1 MRRLWYNATVASM
14 DGNMNAYQ
22 AIGTDGIKIVFLGSN
37 ADAERQ
43 AWDDKRNMNGAMIL
57 PGFNDTHMHMLY
69 YATFSR
75 SVMLFGVDSIDGMVG
90 RLRNRIAKE
99 QSSYVIGVGWNQ
111 EYMKEGRLITKADL
125 DRVSRDIPVFAVR
138 ACIHVAACNS
148 AALELI
154 SKAELSDDIR
164 VGIDYTTGILRES
177 AVGLYRTVV
186 PPLSDAEIET
196 LILDTQKKL
205 NADGITAI
213 HTDDLTSVP
222 GVEGERLLSIFKRMD
237 DNNKLT
243 VRVIEQAQGYGDG
256 FKSVL
261 SMRDATLN
269 SGGLFRVYTRK
280 LLLDGSLGAK
290 SAEMINGY
298 IDDPSNHGIANFSV
312 DELYHLIREANA
324 NRMDVAAHAI
334 GDLALKQLC
343 DIFER
348 VLNEDPWPQH
358 RHGVVHAQITTPEL
372 LSRMKKLGL
381 QAYIQP
387 IFIDA
392 DMNVVAER
400 IGEKRAAECYQ
411 WKTMRDMGIH
421 TSGGADCPVEPFNIL
436 DNMRSAI
443 TRKNRAGTKTYLIDQ
458 ALSTADAIRLF
469 TSDAAWAARDE
480 NIRGTLEIGKLADMT
495 ILDKNLF
502 AINPDTFTSV
512 NVLET
517 VVNGIT
523 VFQA

>member
-1 MRRLWYNATVASM
+1 M
-14 DGNMNAYQ
+14 
-22 AIGTDGIKIVFLGSN
+22 FLGSS

-43 AWDDKRNMNGAMIL
+43 SWDEKRNMNGAMIL

-99 QSSYVIGVGWNQ
+99 QPSYVIGVGWNQ
-111 EYMKEGRLITKADL
+111 EYMKESRLITKADL

-164 VGIDYTTGILRES
+164 VGIDYATGILRES

-256 FKSVL
+256 FKAYSPCA
-261 SMRDATLN
+261 MP
-269 SGGLFRVYTRK
+269 
-280 LLLDGSLGAK
+280 LLTQAD
-290 SAEMINGY
+290 
-298 IDDPSNHGIANFSV
+298 FS
-312 DELYHLIREANA
+312 
-324 NRMDVAAHAI
+324 
-334 GDLALKQLC
+334 
-343 DIFER
+343 
-348 VLNEDPWPQH
+348 
-358 RHGVVHAQITTPEL
+358 
-372 LSRMKKLGL
+372 
-381 QAYIQP
+381 AYI
-387 IFIDA
+387 
-392 DMNVVAER
+392 
-400 IGEKRAAECYQ
+400 
-411 WKTMRDMGIH
+411 
-421 TSGGADCPVEPFNIL
+421 PVNCCLMVP
-436 DNMRSAI
+436 
-443 TRKNRAGTKTYLIDQ
+443 
-458 ALSTADAIRLF
+458 
-469 TSDAAWAARDE
+469 
-480 NIRGTLEIGKLADMT
+480 LAQ
-495 ILDKNLF
+495 
-502 AINPDTFTSV
+502 NPPK
-512 NVLET
+512 
-517 VVNGIT
+517 
-523 VFQA
+523 